1 MRYTNYK
8 RFGAVKRN
16 LLLDN
21 KSLINNVQILNCNN
35 NGITLIALVV
45 TIIVLLIL
53 AGVTL
58 NLVFS
63 DGGIIKRAQSLEET
77 QSKAELLEKIEIIK
91 LKLET
96 DEKIDEKE
104 ITPEDFFN
112 ALEKEGIISDPEIGG
127 GNVEELPKEN
137 EDDNPRYEVTTDD
150 DIVIEVEIPKDV
162 EDRPENI
169 KVEYVGPL
177 ESLPPKI
184 KIKNTLATTN
194 SITLEVEVT
203 RIESGDKISYYYK
216 KHTDTEYTIFK
227 EGVTDQTINI
237 EGLEQGQTYIIKI
250 ITSNAKGQTIKET
263 AGITLGKLE
272 EGTIS
277 ILSGPTWEEDGTA
290 TLELQTSA
298 TVGYMEYKIEEKIQT
313 RQMRQIDDTGWT
325 KYTEPIIG
333 LRHNNIVLVRLTDG
347 TNATEEYY
355 SVEVEDLEEP
365 TVQINI
371 GAVTTKEINV
381 SVTSSDDKSGVATNA
396 TYNYYIKKSAD
407 TSYPETAT
415 ASGNFA
421 TYKFENLE
429 DGVEYDVKVTVQDRA
444 LNEGFD
450 EKTKI
455 ATTVIAGATE
465 NLQTGVITAT
475 SSWVGDGT
483 ATVTLTKNVT
493 DETLYIEYQTTRN
506 SVTSGWNK
514 YNSPITGLEHQ
525 DLIEARL
532 TDGRNAGTEAS
543 VEIKDTENPNMAE
556 GVNISQTTINTNESI
571 SVTVSHSDDKSG
583 INLSSC
589 KWIYNTT
596 STMLGVDNAVWN
608 SASGFTE
615 GQPINLVATAPDK
628 YYLHVLSV
636 DRAGNK
642 TETMSNE
649 VTVNQPVTKITL
661 SKTSASIAKGNST
674 TIKVTL
680 EPENAT
686 NKTVNWT
693 TSNSS
698 RATVSPTQTTTS
710 GSSVTVKASSSST
723 GSVTITAT
731 TADGTNLSA
740 TCSVS
745 VYTPTVSVTSISVSP
760 STLTLNVGSTGTLSA
775 TISPSNATTKTYK
788 WSSETPSVATVDRN
802 GKVTAVAPGTATIK
816 ATSTSG
822 SKTDTCIV
830 TVNPIAVTG
839 VTLSASSVTLDIG
852 ATKTLTATVKP
863 DNATNKNVTWS
874 SSNTSVATVSS
885 TGKITAKAIGQSTIT
900 VTTKDGSKKATCS
913 VTVNCSDCN
922 NTGTKECGGKL
933 VVTFVED
940 ARELENVKSCWFCD
954 DNVVWKPRIWVECNT
969 CGYETYTVEEH
980 CCGKTECA
988 KACAEKPCTKTIEC
1002 TH

>member
-1 MRYTNYK
+1 LK
-8 RFGAVKRN
+8 EK
-16 LLLDN
+16 N
-21 KSLINNVQILNCNN
+21 KKDYQNSKLNILKSKFQTPTSDHR
-35 NGITLIALVV
+35 GITLIALVV
-45 TIIVLLIL
+45 TIIILLIL
-53 AGVTL
+53 ASISINVI
-58 NLVFS
+58 FS
-63 DGGIIKRAQSLEET
+63 DEGVIKRAQRLQEE
-77 QSKAELLEKIEIIK
+77 QKKAELLEKIEIIK
-91 LKLET
+91 LKLQT
-96 DEKIDEKE
+96 DEIIDGKE

-263 AGITLGKLE
+263 VGIPLGELP

-277 ILSGPTWEEDGTA
+277 SESGPIWVGDGTA
-290 TLELQTSA
+290 KLELQTIA
-298 TVGYMEYKIEEKIQT
+298 TVGYIEY
-313 RQMRQIDDTGWT
+313 QIVSKDEISGEDDLDNTKWV
-325 KYTEPIIG
+325 KYTGTITG
-333 LRHNNIVLVRLTDG
+333 LKHNDVVFARLTDG
-347 TNATEEYY
+347 TNATESNY
-355 SVEVEDLEEP
+355 SAEVIDEDGPEP
-365 TVQINI
+365 ATGIENIETTVN
-371 GAVTTKEINV
+371 TNTEINV
-381 SVTSSDDKSGVATNA
+381 T
-396 TYNYYIKKSAD
+396 
-407 TSYPETAT
+407 
-415 ASGNFA
+415 
-421 TYKFENLE
+421 
-429 DGVEYDVKVTVQDRA
+429 VEH
-444 LNEGFD
+444 
-450 EKTKI
+450 
-455 ATTVIAGATE
+455 
-465 NLQTGVITAT
+465 
-475 SSWVGDGT
+475 
-483 ATVTLTKNVT
+483 T
-493 DETLYIEYQTTRN
+493 DE
-506 SVTSGWNK
+506 
-514 YNSPITGLEHQ
+514 
-525 DLIEARL
+525 
-532 TDGRNAGTEAS
+532 
-543 VEIKDTENPNMAE
+543 
-556 GVNISQTTINTNESI
+556 
-571 SVTVSHSDDKSG
+571 KSG

-788 WSSETPSVATVDRN
+788 WSSETPSVATVDSN